1 MPADEIPK
9 RKRAPRKPKA
19 PAKAKTPAKPKPVEE
34 TVLPEAKPA
43 PKPRAPRKPR
53 ATSAPKAKPKSKPAA
68 VPHAWTI
75 SPERRRIL
83 CLSGGTA
90 SILFLVGMFIFYSID
105 YPYYDQWDFVP
116 FLEKAYARQLT
127 WADFWAQH
135 NEHRLVFPRLLMLV
149 LARLS
154 HWNLYLE
161 LGSNIVLAGLTWLV
175 LCAQAKSGGRQIYE
189 GTSITVYL
197 MLTLILFSLS
207 QWQNWFLGW
216 QLQEFMNVLAVV
228 LSFIAMTWRGLPGLG
243 VGLAACF
250 GIVAT
255 GSFANGIL
263 IWPIGLFLLLL
274 QRAERGKYLRYELLG
289 WTAIGIAVT
298 WAYLRDYMTPS
309 YHPPLSSALA
319 QPLHC
324 ALYILAYLGQPVWNL
339 DPVISIVMGLIAL
352 LLWSTS
358 LLQLFLSRVSL
369 RILSP
374 WIGMALYAIGTA
386 CITALGRVDNGLD
399 QAMSSRYVTMANLLW
414 IPVAIQFYWVARLN
428 DGPIVRRSLAVKV
441 SVLCALLVTASLTG
455 AYRWAERHHAYSGL
469 RNQVLQGYDLESL
482 RTIYPPDPAAVIER
496 RIVLHR
502 LGLTVYRGRGLPL
515 PAPQEQ
521 RRAGNP
527 MN

>member
-1 MPADEIPK
+1 M
-9 RKRAPRKPKA
+9 A
-19 PAKAKTPAKPKPVEE
+19 PAPQPIAE
-34 TVLPEAKPA
+34 KPA

-53 ATSAPKAKPKSKPAA
+53 AASAPKAKSKAKPAA
-68 VPHAWTI
+68 VPPAWSL
-75 SPERRRIL
+75 SPERKRIL

-90 SILFLVGMFIFYSID
+90 SILFLLGMYLFFSID

-116 FLEKAYARQLT
+116 FLEKAYAGQLT

-154 HWNLYLE
+154 HWNIHLE
-161 LGSNIVLAGLTWLV
+161 LAANFVLAGLTWLV
-175 LCAQAKSGGRQIYE
+175 LCAQAKTCGRQIHE
-189 GTSITVYL
+189 GTNVAVYL
-197 MLTLILFSLS
+197 MITLTIFSLS

-228 LSFIAMTWRGLPGLG
+228 LTLVALTWGGLPGLG
-243 VGLAACF
+243 VAVAACF
-250 GIVAT
+250 GVVAS

-263 IWPIGLFLLLL
+263 IWPIGVVLLLL
-274 QRAERGKYLRYELLG
+274 QRKERGKFFRYELLG
-289 WTAIGIAVT
+289 WIFVGAVVIK
-298 WAYLRDYMTPS
+298 AYLTDYTSPA

-324 ALYILAYLGQPVWNL
+324 LLYVLAYLGQPVWNL
-339 DPVISIVMGLIAL
+339 DPIISIVMGVVGL

-358 LLQLFLSRVSL
+358 LVQLLLSRISVRVL
-369 RILSP
+369 AP

-428 DGPIVRRSLAVKV
+428 DGPLVRRSLSFKV
-441 SVLCALLVTASLTG
+441 SVLCVLLVVASLIG
-455 AYRWAERHHAYSGL
+455 AYRWAERYNAYSALREEVLRGYELEGL
-469 RNQVLQGYDLESL
+469 RMV
-482 RTIYPPDPAAVIER
+482 YPPDPSVILER
-496 RIVLHR
+496 RMALHR
-502 LGLTVYRGRGLPL
+502 LKLGIFAEGMPPHPSAATR
-515 PAPQEQ
+515 
-521 RRAGNP
+521 
-527 MN
+527 